1 MRKTLKEITHFFG
14 QKSDHKDL
22 IVHAAFDIR
31 KVQKGSL
38 FFALTGEKFDGHSF
52 LEEVAERG
60 AVGAVVSE
68 SYKGLDFG
76 LQLIRVGDVTKAMQA
91 LARALF
97 QNKPP
102 FVVGVTGSAGKT
114 TTKEFI
120 ATLLAEKFPVAKNC
134 GSMNSQVG
142 LPLTLLNWNGEEKV
156 MILEMGM
163 SEAGE
168 ISRLIEIAPPELGVL
183 TNVHYQHAAFFPDL
197 EAIARAKCEMF
208 ASPKMKQG
216 IFHLQTKK
224 FQAVKKLTL
233 SKTWYHL
240 SDPHAHYTLN
250 KLGVF
255 PPFEESHFQENFLAA
270 VAVAR
275 FFDLSWE
282 EIRRGAEKL
291 KTYEHRFQKKEKKGI
306 LFIDDSYNA
315 SPVSVKAALANLP
328 QGKRR
333 IGLLGAMRELGS
345 VQEKSHREVAQCA
358 VKVLDSLICIG
369 KECKPMVELF
379 RREGKEVALFEK
391 KEDAKMH
398 LKAMIKEGDVVLIK
412 GSNLLKLWTIVE
424 EM

>member
-1 MRKTLKEITHFFG
+1 MRKTLKEIAHFFG
-14 QKSDHKDL
+14 QESDHKDL
-22 IVHAAFDIR
+22 IVHAAFDSR
-31 KVQKGSL
+31 KVERGSL
-38 FFALTGEKFDGHSF
+38 FFALTGEKVDGHRF
-52 LEEVAERG
+52 LEEVAEKG
-60 AVGAVVSE
+60 AVGAVVSK
-68 SYKGLDFG
+68 SYRGLDFG
-76 LQLIRVGDVTKAMQA
+76 LKLIRVEDVTKAMQA
-91 LARALF
+91 LARDVF
-97 QNKPP
+97 QETRP

-120 ATLLAEKFPVAKNC
+120 ATLLAEKFPVAKNS

-142 LPLTLLNWNGEEKV
+142 LPLTLLNWKGEEKV
-156 MILEMGM
+156 IVLEMGM

-168 ISRLIEIAPPELGVL
+168 ISRLIEIAPPDMGVL
-183 TNVHYQHAAFFPDL
+183 TNIHYQHAAFFPDL

-216 IFHLQTKK
+216 IFHLGTEE
-224 FQAVKKLTL
+224 FEAVKELTL
-233 SKTWYHL
+233 PKTWYHL
-240 SDPHAHYTLN
+240 NNPRAHFTLDSIS
-250 KLGVF
+250 

-282 EIRRGAEKL
+282 EISRSVKKL
-291 KTYEHRFQKKEKKGI
+291 KTYEHRFQRKEKKGI

-315 SPVSVKAALANLP
+315 SPISVKMALANLP
-328 QGKRR
+328 KGKRR

-345 VQEKSHREVAQCA
+345 VQEKSHREVGECA

-369 KECKPMVELF
+369 QECEPMVELF
-379 RREGKEVALFEK
+379 RSEGKEVALFEK
-391 KEDAKMH
+391 KEDATKH
-398 LKAMIKEGDVVLIK
+398 LQAMIKEGDVVLIK